1 MVTQLHCCSL
11 FTYFCPQCLPYTVQ
25 AGGGLQG
32 EYHCA
37 PVCVLHLPRAL
48 TPAQNLAQQGCTC
61 ILLNILEEISRT
73 N

>member
-1 MVTQLHCCSL
+1 MTQLRCCSL
-11 FTYFCPQCLPYTVQ
+11 FAYLCPQCLPNTVQ

-37 PVCVLHLPRAL
+37 PVCVLHLPKAHTL
-48 TPAQNLAQQGCTC
+48 AQNLARQGCTC
-61 ILLNILEEISRT
+61 ILLNVLEEIPRT